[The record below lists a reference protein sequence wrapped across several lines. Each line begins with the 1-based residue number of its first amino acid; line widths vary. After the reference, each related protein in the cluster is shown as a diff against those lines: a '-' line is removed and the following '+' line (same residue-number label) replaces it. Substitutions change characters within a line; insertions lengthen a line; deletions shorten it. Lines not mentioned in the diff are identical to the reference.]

1 MKYPAIKEHH
11 LYNKAY
17 RAGKHFFG
25 RYVCV
30 YVLRDLHAKRLRKEH
45 PQKIYVNRLGL
56 SVTKKVGGAVKR
68 SRAKRIIRA
77 GYSCVQ
83 KDLKTGFL
91 IVISA
96 RPEILGQKSTAVAK
110 ELRYAFS
117 KLDMFEEK
125 EMELAKLKG
134 KNTFNGWGSQIR
146 SYVFCPYLMVKDHR
160 TNYST
165 SDLDDVMDGNIDA
178 FIYEYLKESL

>member
-1 MKYPAIKEHH
+1 MTPNARIICTASGFFALGTHREKGSNDTKQTEAWRKYKERCEMKYPAIKEHH

-96 RPEILGQKSTAVAK
+96 RPEILGQKSTAIAR
-110 ELRYAFS
+110 ELKYAFS

-125 EMELAKLKG
+125 EMEHKNIGSAQG
-134 KNTFNGWGSQIR
+134 KD
-146 SYVFCPYLMVKDHR
+146 K
-160 TNYST
+160 
-165 SDLDDVMDGNIDA
+165 
-178 FIYEYLKESL
+178 

>member
-17 RAGKHFFG
+17 RTGKHFFG

-30 YVLRDLHAKRLRKEH
+30 FVLRDLHAKRLCREN

-56 SVTKKVGGAVKR
+56 SVTKKVGGAVQR
-68 SRAKRIIRA
+68 NRAKRIIRA

-83 KDLKTGFL
+83 NDLKKGYL

-96 RPEILGQKSTAVAK
+96 KPEICGQKSTAIAK
-110 ELRYAFS
+110 ELKYAFS
-117 KLDMFEEK
+117 RLEMFENI
-125 EMELAKLKG
+125 EMEQKKSAPHQADKK
-134 KNTFNGWGSQIR
+134 Q
-146 SYVFCPYLMVKDHR
+146 
-160 TNYST
+160 
-165 SDLDDVMDGNIDA
+165 
-178 FIYEYLKESL
+178 